1 MKLLFCRSCLTVH
14 SLTTSPRSCDCGKST
29 GYYID
34 SVNAV
39 IKGPAVPLGFANS
52 SFIQAINN
60 KGTDF
65 TAFTIDPD
73 GKDGCCGSSVV
84 VLDCEDE
91 TKEEYAI

>member
-60 KGTDF
+60 KGTNF

-84 VLDCEDE
+84 LLEDE
-91 TKEEYAI
+91 TNCEYAI

>member
-1 MKLLFCRSCLTVH
+1 MKLFYCKSCH
-14 SLTTSPRSCDCGKST
+14 DIRALTTTPRSCECGKVS
-29 GYYID
+29 GRYVD
-34 SVNAV
+34 KVNAV

-52 SFIQAINN
+52 SFIRSVNN

-84 VLDCEDE
+84 LFETNCE
-91 TKEEYAI
+91 TSV